1 MCPGADEKTLRREA
15 RSKGMS
21 MKAKAAVLWDHNTPW
36 SVEEIELADPKEREV
51 LIKVVASGMCH
62 SDDHAVTGDL
72 AVPLPVIGGH
82 EGAGIVE
89 KIGPG
94 VRDVEV
100 GDHVVLSFIPS
111 CGRCRWCAVG
121 QSNLCDLG
129 AILMAGAQVDGT
141 YRAAARGHDVGTFS
155 LLGTFGN
162 YTVVPEASVVKIN
175 KWIPLEKA
183 CLVGCGV
190 TTGWGSAVNTGQVS
204 PGDSVVVVGIG
215 GIGGSAI
222 QGAKIAGA
230 RHIVAVDIS
239 PDKKAMAET
248 LGATHLASSID
259 EAMTLVDEL
268 TWGVMADVAILTVG
282 VASGDMIQPMVGL
295 IRKGGRVVLTA
306 VSPMGATDTQL
317 HLAEMTLFQKQL
329 RGSLFGEC
337 NPRADIPRLLN
348 LYEAGLLKLDEM
360 VTTEYRLE
368 DINQGYDDM
377 KSGKIMRGV
386 IIHEH

>member
-1 MCPGADEKTLRREA
+1 
-15 RSKGMS
+15 
-21 MKAKAAVLWDHNTPW
+21 MKAKAAVLWERNTAW
-36 SVEEIELADPKEREV
+36 SVEEVEFADPKPGEV
-51 LIKVVASGMCH
+51 LIKMVASGMCH

-72 AVPLPVIGGH
+72 EVAIPTIGGH

-89 KIGPG
+89 KIGPN

-111 CGRCRWCAVG
+111 CGKCRWCSTG
-121 QSNLCDLG
+121 YSNLCDLG
-129 AILMAGAQVDGT
+129 AVIMGGAQLDGT
-141 YRAAARGHDVGTFS
+141 YRATARGKDVGS
-155 LLGTFGN
+155 LALLGTFGN
-162 YTVVPEASVVKIN
+162 YAVVPEASVVKIH

-190 TTGWGSAVNTGQVS
+190 TTGWGSAVNTGEVS
-204 PGDSVVVVGIG
+204 PGDTVVVVGVG

-239 PDKKAMAET
+239 PEKKSMAET
-248 LGATHLASSID
+248 LGATHFAQSFE
-259 EAMTLVDEL
+259 EAVTLVNDL

-282 VASGDMIQPMVGL
+282 IARGEMVQPMVGL
-295 IRKGGRVVLTA
+295 VRKAGKVVLTA
-306 VSPMGATDTQL
+306 ISPFGAMDAQL
-317 HLAEMTLFQKQL
+317 HLAEVTLFQKQL

-337 NPRADIPRLLN
+337 NPRADIPRLLD
-348 LYEAGLLKLDEM
+348 LYQSGQLKLDEM
-360 VTTEYRLE
+360 VTKEYKLE
-368 DINQGYDDM
+368 DINEGYADM
-377 KSGKIMRGV
+377 KAGKIMRGV